1 MKRTKTLGKRLTV
14 MMKDGMNDDEIKEAI
29 ENLETQQK
37 SIQEGKAKKWVVA
50 FILAALIAIG
60 SYYGVNLFYNIMKSN
75 YDRTVFQEQL
85 ASNLGRF
92 SISDAANG
100 TDSMIISYAYDEQ
113 KPKFFSKYYATK
125 NSYLYDIP
133 YD

>member
-1 MKRTKTLGKRLTV
+1 MTV
-14 MMKDGMNDDEIKEAI
+14 MMRDGMNDDEIKEAI
-29 ENLETQQK
+29 ENLEKEQK

-50 FILAALIAIG
+50 FILAALMAIG

-75 YDRTVFQEQL
+75 YDRTVFQQQMGSE
-85 ASNLGRF
+85 LGRF

-100 TDSMIISYAYDEQ
+100 TDSMIISYAYNEQ
-113 KPKFFSKYYATK
+113 MPKFFSKYYATK